1 MKDVGLD
8 ELDGYNTVNETSGDI
23 VTSTVPN
30 AIITSQSPANMVTT
44 QLTFAASGGNQI
56 VAQIPQQI
64 VQVNLHFYWKNIAK
78 KAIKPCFIIAI
89 KQQPVSIGT
98 RSRWSIYLTKRQS
111 CTNSN
116 YFNTSSKFCLFG
128 PSIIYMHK
136 FILKIVKI
144 NSNTLMIENRV
155 NQVHL
160 SSIILSLITYV
171 DNLSFVSKYESIR

>member
-98 RSRWSIYLTKRQS
+98 RSRWSIYLAKCQS
-111 CTNSN
+111 CTNSDH
-116 YFNTSSKFCLFG
+116 FNTSSKFCLFG
-128 PSIIYMHK
+128 PSKIYQQNLFK
-136 FILKIVKI
+136 
-144 NSNTLMIENRV
+144 NSI
-155 NQVHL
+155 Q
-160 SSIILSLITYV
+160 
-171 DNLSFVSKYESIR
+171 